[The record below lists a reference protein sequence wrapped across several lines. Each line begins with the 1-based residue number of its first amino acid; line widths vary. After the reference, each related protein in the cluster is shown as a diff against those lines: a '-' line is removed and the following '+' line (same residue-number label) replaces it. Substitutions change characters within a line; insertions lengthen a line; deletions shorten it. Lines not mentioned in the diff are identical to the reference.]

1 MIISFIEKQKMNIE
15 DRKAIA
21 CIIKEGFW
29 GKIGNFF
36 RNVNSDESSNILE
49 QAITFDKGFY
59 YKENGIV
66 LGVALL
72 ATRNTPYMNFK
83 RRLRKRL
90 GFWNGFMLQL
100 GFGTMKP
107 KLEDGL
113 KLEML
118 AVSPNARG
126 KGVGKKMLAHLR
138 DLALREGFKRITL
151 EVIDSNEKA
160 KHLYLRE
167 GYEDKKYINTAL
179 FTRKM
184 GFRGHFKMQKDIRQ
198 DII

>member
-1 MIISFIEKQKMNIE
+1 MIISFIEKQKMNPE
-15 DRKAIA
+15 DRKDIA
-21 CIIKEGFW
+21 NIIKDGFW
-29 GKIGNFF
+29 GKMGNYF
-36 RNVNSDESSNILE
+36 RNVNSDESIKILE

-107 KLEDGL
+107 KKEDGL

-118 AVSPNARG
+118 AVSPEARG
-126 KGVGKKMLAHLR
+126 KGVGKKMLDYLR

-160 KHLYLRE
+160 KHLYVRE
-167 GYEDKKYINTAL
+167 GYKDKKYVNTAL
-179 FTRKM
+179 LTRNM
-184 GFRGHFKMQKDIRQ
+184 GFRGYFKMQMDFSQ
-198 DII
+198 DIV

>member
-1 MIISFIEKQKMNIE
+1 MIINFIQKQKMNLE
-15 DRKAIA
+15 DREAIA
-21 CIIKEGFW
+21 SIIKDGFW
-29 GKIGNFF
+29 GKMGNYF
-36 RNVNSDESSNILE
+36 RNVNNDESINILE

-72 ATRNTPYMNFK
+72 ATRNTPYMNFN
-83 RRLRKRL
+83 RRLGKRL
-90 GFWNGFMLQL
+90 GLWNGFLLQL
-100 GFGTMKP
+100 GFGTLKP

-118 AVSPNARG
+118 AVSPEARG
-126 KGVGKKMLAHLR
+126 KGVGTKMLDHLSQ
-138 DLALREGFKRITL
+138 LALHEGFKRITL

-160 KHLYLRE
+160 KDLYERE
-167 GYEDKKYINTAL
+167 GYKDKKYINTAL
-179 FTRKM
+179 FTRGM
-184 GFRGHFKMQKDIRQ
+184 GFRGYFKMQKDFSQ